1 MTMQIELLSSAWR
14 GGGGIIIHLIGS
26 VFKDG
31 NTPLALINQEQ
42 YSTAGNSQLFQ
53 PATLH
58 NAIIWALFSTLHAA

>member
-1 MTMQIELLSSAWR
+1 MQN
-14 GGGGIIIHLIGS
+14 
-26 VFKDG
+26 G